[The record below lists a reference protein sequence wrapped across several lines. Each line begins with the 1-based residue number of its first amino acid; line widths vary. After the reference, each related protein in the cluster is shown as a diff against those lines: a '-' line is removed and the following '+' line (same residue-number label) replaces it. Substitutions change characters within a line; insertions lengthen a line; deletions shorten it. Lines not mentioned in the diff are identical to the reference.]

1 MNAQYTTE
9 LAVYSVNSLQNAMK
23 EESRRKSSNKPEAA
37 LLKTQSNPI
46 GEAEFAKV
54 QS

>member
-1 MNAQYTTE
+1 MYT
-9 LAVYSVNSLQNAMK
+9 VNSLQNAMK
-23 EESRRKSSNKPEAA
+23 EEPRRKSSNKPEAA